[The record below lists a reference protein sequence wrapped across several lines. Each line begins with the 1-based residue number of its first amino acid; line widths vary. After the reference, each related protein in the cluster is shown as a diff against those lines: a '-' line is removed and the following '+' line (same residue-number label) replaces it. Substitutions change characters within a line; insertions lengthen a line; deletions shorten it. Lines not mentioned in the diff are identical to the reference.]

1 MKKTLALALFLFACL
16 LLTSCTGQEQAATA
30 GETNWA
36 SLDFS
41 QETEIL
47 YATQFTAA
55 ASPEGYT
62 KLTVADGKTYLLV
75 PEGKEVPSG
84 VPEEVTVIRQPLE
97 NIYLAATSA
106 MDLFRGL
113 DAIDKVTLS
122 GLEADGWYIQEAKD
136 AMEAGQMVYAGKY
149 RAPDYELILSKH
161 CDLAIESTMIYH
173 NPEVKEQLQNF
184 GVPVFVERSSYE
196 SHPLGRMEWIKVY
209 GLLLG
214 CPDEATAYF
223 DQLMKDLEPVF
234 QTEPTGKTVAYFYL
248 TANGAAN
255 VRKSGDYLAKA
266 IELAGGSYVFQDL
279 AGEDNAQATTNL
291 QMEAFYT
298 QAKDADIF
306 IYSGTIEG
314 ELESLDQLLQ
324 KSPLLADC
332 KAVQEGK
339 VWCTGK
345 NFFQESL
352 GLGDFMADL
361 NKILTQDQ
369 VPAEDLTYLYPL
381 T

>member
-16 LLTSCTGQEQAATA
+16 LLTSCTGQEQAAPA
-30 GETNWA
+30 RETNWA

-62 KLTVADGKTYLLV
+62 KLTVADGETYLLV

-136 AMEAGQMVYAGKY
+136 AMETGQMVYAGKY

-173 NPEVKEQLQNF
+173 NPEVKEQLESF

-214 CPDEATAYF
+214 CPEEATAYF
-223 DQLMKDLEPVF
+223 DQMMKELEPVF

-248 TANGAAN
+248 TANGTAN

-266 IELAGGSYVFQDL
+266 IELAGGTYVFQDL

-306 IYSGTIEG
+306 IYSSTIEG

-332 KAVQEGK
+332 KAVRESK

-352 GLGDFMADL
+352 GIGDFMADL

>member
-62 KLTVADGKTYLLV
+62 KLTVADGETYLLV

-84 VPEEVTVIRQPLE
+84 IPEEVTVIRQPLE

-196 SHPLGRMEWIKVY
+196 NHPLGRMEWIKVY

-223 DQLMKDLEPVF
+223 DQLMKNLEPVF

>member
-1 MKKTLALALFLFACL
+1 MKKTLTLALFLFACL
-16 LLTSCTGQEQAATA
+16 LLTSCTGQEQAAPA

-62 KLTVADGKTYLLV
+62 KLTVADGETYLLV

-214 CPDEATAYF
+214 CPDAATAYF

-266 IELAGGSYVFQDL
+266 IELAGGTYLFQDL

-314 ELESLDQLLQ
+314 ELETLDQLLQ

-345 NFFQESL
+345 DFFQESL

-369 VPAEDLTYLYPL
+369 VPAEELTYLYPL

>member
-1 MKKTLALALFLFACL
+1 MKKTLALALFLFAGL

-62 KLTVADGKTYLLV
+62 KLTVADGETYLLV
-75 PEGKEVPSG
+75 PEGKAVPVD
-84 VPEEVTVIRQPLE
+84 VPAEVTVIRQPLE

-266 IELAGGSYVFQDL
+266 IELAGGTYLFQNL